1 MRLFT
6 AAAVV
11 VLTCAT
17 PALAD
22 ELPTRKPGLWEV
34 RTGINNP
41 NAPAITIQQCI
52 DAETDPLMLSIAGP
66 FAKEACS
73 KQSVQ
78 KSTDGFTIDS
88 ACTFAGKAVTAHAV
102 ITGSFDSAYT
112 MTVTSQGADAP
123 DAKVTMTIGAKW
135 LGACAAGQK
144 PGDMILSNGMKIN
157 ILDAM
162 KHPPLNIPAR

>member
-1 MRLFT
+1 MRRTAIIKQDHFMQLFL
-6 AAAVV
+6 AASVLVV
-11 VLTCAT
+11 ICAT

-34 RTGINNP
+34 RTGVGNP

-52 DAETDPLMLSIAGP
+52 DPETDPLMLSIAGP

-78 KSTDGFTIDS
+78 KSADVITIDS

-102 ITGSFDSAYT
+102 VTGSFDSAYT
-112 MTVTSQGADAP
+112 MTVTSQSADAS

-135 LGACAAGQK
+135 LGACAAGQR
-144 PGDMILSNGMKIN
+144 PGDMVLPN
-157 ILDAM
+157 
-162 KHPPLNIPAR
+162 